1 MKKILKYISLLAGVA
16 FLTAACSQSDIDGN
30 ASEEMGTLRLS
41 VNIGGSRADAYN
53 ALDRSIMRVYK
64 IENGEEKLIR
74 KYQPAT
80 EAPGDFYLVA
90 GSYRIKVE
98 AGDQSQATFTN
109 KSYYGELDVDIEPQQ
124 TVLKEVVCPTTNIG
138 VKVVFDQTILDKMD
152 PGFKAYVSAI
162 DTFSKTEAENGSV
175 PTLKYTENATGYYL
189 LPEDVHNLSW
199 GFYSSSTELGSVS
212 KTGVIP
218 TPESGNLYTLTFKY
232 SKTPNGYL
240 GITVQVD
247 QDGEIHE
254 DPFIFSP
261 QPTIKGDG
269 FDINSVIGFNT
280 DDISF
285 AVSSVQALSGISIKA
300 NDETIQVLSDGG
312 IHEVEFTMTDVAQAE
327 GTGKARIATPGLTDL
342 AVYDLWL
349 NTADFQVI
357 VTDPAL
363 TNVKV
368 RYRERE
374 RLAESPAFGEW
385 KTVTAVAGAD
395 YTYTAQAIDFAADRD
410 YEYQLLINDAETGE
424 IHNFSA
430 ATGIQLP
437 NAGFETWTN
446 SKTWYPCSADEI
458 GSNGMGTGYTGF
470 WGTGNPGANAA
481 GIVVTEP
488 ADDPRPGSTG
498 SKSALL
504 KTQSAFGVIAAG
516 NLFIGAFGGVHN
528 ITKGDVYMGRPFTFN
543 ARPKA
548 ITFWYKGTVGSG
560 DKARFFVCMGK
571 WSSYHKIDTNDQST
585 FFDPSQE
592 SLPEGPIYGHGDW
605 LNDTSQSD
613 WKKIV
618 IPIKYRSDEKPNYLM
633 VTASASYCG
642 DYMEGNKESRMYIDD
657 IEFVY

>member
-300 NDETIQVLSDGG
+300 NDETIQVLSDVPELRVSA
-312 IHEVEFTMTDVAQAE
+312 ISASSDSRVSDVSSDGASCSHAWCGLRSMSMIE
-327 GTGKARIATPGLTDL
+327 WASSNAPADCRRMSSALSANDCASGESPSLAASALSALAFRAIRDRECARVSCASAAMASASCWLVRSVCRVAACVVAALATAF
-342 AVYDLWL
+342 AVRRR
-349 NTADFQVI
+349 A
-357 VTDPAL
+357 
-363 TNVKV
+363 
-368 RYRERE
+368 RERICRPMSVAMVTNTSE
-374 RLAESPAFGEW
+374 A
-385 KTVTAVAGAD
+385 TVAV
-395 YTYTAQAIDFAADRD
+395 
-410 YEYQLLINDAETGE
+410 
-424 IHNFSA
+424 
-430 ATGIQLP
+430 
-437 NAGFETWTN
+437 
-446 SKTWYPCSADEI
+446 
-458 GSNGMGTGYTGF
+458 M
-470 WGTGNPGANAA
+470 
-481 GIVVTEP
+481 
-488 ADDPRPGSTG
+488 
-498 SKSALL
+498 
-504 KTQSAFGVIAAG
+504 
-516 NLFIGAFGGVHN
+516 
-528 ITKGDVYMGRPFTFN
+528 M
-543 ARPKA
+543 
-548 ITFWYKGTVGSG
+548 TVGSSTSITIG
-560 DKARFFVCMGK
+560 EPESPPVCG
-571 WSSYHKIDTNDQST
+571 
-585 FFDPSQE
+585 
-592 SLPEGPIYGHGDW
+592 
-605 LNDTSQSD
+605 
-613 WKKIV
+613 
-618 IPIKYRSDEKPNYLM
+618 
-633 VTASASYCG
+633 
-642 DYMEGNKESRMYIDD
+642 
-657 IEFVY
+657 

>member
-247 QDGEIHE
+247 EDGEIHE

-300 NDETIQVLSDGG
+300 NDETIQVLSDGALLPEAAAKGISYTKTDDNSGKLSLGGTFFSTFAGG
-312 IHEVEFTMTDVAQAE
+312 IHEVEFTMTDV
-327 GTGKARIATPGLTDL
+327 
-342 AVYDLWL
+342 
-349 NTADFQVI
+349 
-357 VTDPAL
+357 
-363 TNVKV
+363 
-368 RYRERE
+368 
-374 RLAESPAFGEW
+374 
-385 KTVTAVAGAD
+385 
-395 YTYTAQAIDFAADRD
+395 AQAIDFAADRD

-424 IHNFSA
+424 VHNFSA

-618 IPIKYRSDEKPNYLM
+618 IPIEYRSDEKPNYLM
-633 VTASASYCG
+633 VTASASYRG

>member
-300 NDETIQVLSDGG
+300 NDETIQVLSDGALLPEAAAKGISYTKTDDNSGKLSLGGTFFSTFAGG

-357 VTDPAL
+357 
-363 TNVKV
+363 
-368 RYRERE
+368 
-374 RLAESPAFGEW
+374 
-385 KTVTAVAGAD
+385 
-395 YTYTAQAIDFAADRD
+395 
-410 YEYQLLINDAETGE
+410 
-424 IHNFSA
+424 
-430 ATGIQLP
+430 
-437 NAGFETWTN
+437 
-446 SKTWYPCSADEI
+446 
-458 GSNGMGTGYTGF
+458 
-470 WGTGNPGANAA
+470 
-481 GIVVTEP
+481 VTEP

-633 VTASASYCG
+633 VTASASYRG